1 VCILDIPNVTV
12 RLTAPDSGLCASDF
26 DADVKTAHKPAAS
39 FLSRSVSTARY
50 ARHIELLEVS
60 LVLAEVTTV
69 SCKGDI
75 ASLFL
80 LQSPALVSSAWS
92 GCIDYLAIELVYPFV
107 KQF

>member
-26 DADVKTAHKPAAS
+26 DADVKTAHEPAAS

-60 LVLAEVTTV
+60 LVLAEVTTE

-75 ASLFL
+75 APLVL
-80 LQSPALVSSAWS
+80 LQSPALISSARS